1 MLISFLFLNKN
12 ICCGYSLEA
21 PRRGASNEY
30 PQHMFSSI
38 NKKNIMWIPPLICSY
53 GDKLEPLSYWV
64 DVQADPSLS
73 WSYRSIVGFVL
84 HWIILKRSSLNYP
97 HLPPELN
104 STLTQSIKSAM
115 NPTILGFYPKS
126 TLNYILWLNLNPI
139 HSMGQTGWTVV
150 ILYADPLKMA
160 WEVVGMK
167 IKTRGPRA
175 TGRSP
180 EWHCH
185 YRYADVMQHFSNPVI
200 ATNEKIII

>member
-1 MLISFLFLNKN
+1 MCTLNILLFEPAHDKTYNKMCATSEDSDQPAHQRSLVAVFTDYMCFLQPPGKKGYIATDKAIFFIRKMLISFLFLNKN

-115 NPTILGFYPKS
+115 NPTILGGFYPKS
-126 TLNYILWLNLNPI
+126 TLNYIL
-139 HSMGQTGWTVV
+139 
-150 ILYADPLKMA
+150 
-160 WEVVGMK
+160 
-167 IKTRGPRA
+167 
-175 TGRSP
+175 
-180 EWHCH
+180 
-185 YRYADVMQHFSNPVI
+185 
-200 ATNEKIII
+200 